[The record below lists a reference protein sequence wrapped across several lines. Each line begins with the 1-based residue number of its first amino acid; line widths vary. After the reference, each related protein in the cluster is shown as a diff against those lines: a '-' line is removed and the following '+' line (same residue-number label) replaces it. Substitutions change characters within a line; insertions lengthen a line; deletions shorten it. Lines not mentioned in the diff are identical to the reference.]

1 MHLLRS
7 LRYGM
12 PGGGRHSFGASA
24 DQPDEI
30 RHGEIVLIS
39 IPLLIPTFSKERNR
53 GRFRSFCIKKG
64 AVALK

>member
-30 RHGEIVLIS
+30 RPGEIVLIS
-39 IPLLIPTFSKERNR
+39 IPLLIPTFSK
-53 GRFRSFCIKKG
+53 G
-64 AVALK
+64 AVALTTNKTAPNVKETGRQ